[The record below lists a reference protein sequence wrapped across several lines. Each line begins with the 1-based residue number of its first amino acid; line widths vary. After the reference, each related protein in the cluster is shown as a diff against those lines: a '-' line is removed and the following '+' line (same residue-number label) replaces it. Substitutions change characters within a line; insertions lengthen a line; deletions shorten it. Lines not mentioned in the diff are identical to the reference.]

1 MSKFPENSEMRISQ
15 AFSKRVKELMD
26 DNDCASNKDFAKLVG
41 VSFPVITKAVN
52 FGIVPTMKSLIMIAD
67 KLELSLLYLLGE
79 TNDNDFIGSSM
90 PSTFADRLQELANER
105 NEKFGAISNKMP
117 FIRTYFYNWIK
128 LGTLP
133 SLEYAI
139 EIANYFNVSLD
150 YLFGRSDY
158 RK

>member
-67 KLELSLLYLLGE
+67 KLELSLLYLL
-79 TNDNDFIGSSM
+79 
-90 PSTFADRLQELANER
+90 
-105 NEKFGAISNKMP
+105 
-117 FIRTYFYNWIK
+117 
-128 LGTLP
+128 
-133 SLEYAI
+133 
-139 EIANYFNVSLD
+139 
-150 YLFGRSDY
+150 
-158 RK
+158 